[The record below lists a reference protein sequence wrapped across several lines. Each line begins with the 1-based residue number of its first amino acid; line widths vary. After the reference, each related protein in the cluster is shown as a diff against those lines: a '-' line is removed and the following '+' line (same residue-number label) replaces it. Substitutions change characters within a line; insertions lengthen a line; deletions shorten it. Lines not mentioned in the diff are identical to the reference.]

1 MNRPKSSTARKTLI
15 VGSVAAALAV
25 AGFGAAFAQRAD
37 GRGAGPG
44 GPMGPGMMMPGG
56 MGMMG
61 HGVMAERFCAAK
73 DPFAP
78 RITNGIEK
86 LLQPTDAQKADFDA
100 LKTAVA
106 KAETDLKAACPTEAE
121 LADRTPPGRLNL
133 AEKHLSAMLA
143 AVGTIKGPFNALY
156 AKLDDAQRDRIRWAE
171 GRAMSMHDRGMR
183 GERGDHHGG
192 PGWRW
197 R

>member
-1 MNRPKSSTARKTLI
+1 MNTRKTLI
-15 VGSVAAALAV
+15 MGGVAAALAV
-25 AGFGAAFAQRAD
+25 AGFGGAYAQRAE
-37 GRGAGPG
+37 GRGPHSMG
-44 GPMGPGMMMPGG
+44 GMMGPGMMGP
-56 MGMMG
+56 GMMG
-61 HGVMAERFCAAK
+61 RGMMAERFCNAK
-73 DPFAP
+73 DPLAP
-78 RITNGIEK
+78 RLTSGMEK

-143 AVGTIKGPFNALY
+143 AIGTVKGPFNALY
-156 AKLDDAQRDRIRWAE
+156 AKLDDAQRDRIRWAQ
-171 GRAMSMHDRGMR
+171 GRAMSWNDRGPR
-183 GERGDHHGG
+183 GERGEHG
-192 PGWRW
+192 PRW

>member
-1 MNRPKSSTARKTLI
+1 MNTRKTLI
-15 VGSVAAALAV
+15 MGGIAAALAV
-25 AGFGAAFAQRAD
+25 AGFGGAYAQRAE
-37 GRGAGPG
+37 GRGPHSMG
-44 GPMGPGMMMPGG
+44 GMMGPGMMGP
-56 MGMMG
+56 GMMG
-61 HGVMAERFCAAK
+61 PGMMGRGMMAERFCNAK
-73 DPFAP
+73 DPLAP
-78 RITNGIEK
+78 RLTNGMEK

-143 AVGTIKGPFNALY
+143 AIGTVKGPFNALY
-156 AKLDDAQRDRIRWAE
+156 AKLDDAQRDRIRWAQ
-171 GRAMSMHDRGMR
+171 GRAMSWNDRGPR
-183 GERGDHHGG
+183 GERGEQHGG